1 MENAEFGLNAMLCMA
16 SEPNSNL
23 AISVTVVADK
33 GGQDLVLSLL
43 SVFLWFFFVFV
54 FVFFS
59 LRLIRIIEG
68 NERSK
73 ITVCVHYMAVLN

>member
-43 SVFLWFFFVFV
+43 SVFLWFFFVFC
-54 FVFFS
+54 FCFFQFAPYS
-59 LRLIRIIEG
+59 Y
-68 NERSK
+68 N
-73 ITVCVHYMAVLN
+73 

>member
-16 SEPNSNL
+16 SEPNSNS
-23 AISVTVVADK
+23 AISATVVADK

-43 SVFLWFFFVFV
+43 SVFLWFFLF

-59 LRLIRIIEG
+59 LRLIHIIEG
-68 NERSK
+68 N
-73 ITVCVHYMAVLN
+73 

>member
-1 MENAEFGLNAMLCMA
+1 MENAEFGLSAMLCMA
-16 SEPNSNL
+16 SEPNPNS
-23 AISVTVVADK
+23 AISATVVADK

-43 SVFLWFFFVFV
+43 SVSCGFFCFLFFV

-68 NERSK
+68 N
-73 ITVCVHYMAVLN
+73 

>member
-43 SVFLWFFFVFV
+43 SVFFVFCFLFGFFQ
-54 FVFFS
+54 FVPY
-59 LRLIRIIEG
+59 LY
-68 NERSK
+68 N
-73 ITVCVHYMAVLN
+73 

>member
-1 MENAEFGLNAMLCMA
+1 MENTEFGLNAMLCMA
-16 SEPNSNL
+16 SVPNSNL

-33 GGQDLVLSLL
+33 GGQNLVLSLL
-43 SVFLWFFFVFV
+43 SVFLWFFLFFCFCFFV

-68 NERSK
+68 N
-73 ITVCVHYMAVLN
+73 

>member
-16 SEPNSNL
+16 SEPNSNS
-23 AISVTVVADK
+23 AISATVVADK

-43 SVFLWFFFVFV
+43 SVFLWFFVFC

-68 NERSK
+68 N
-73 ITVCVHYMAVLN
+73 

>member
-1 MENAEFGLNAMLCMA
+1 MMENAEFGLNAMLCMA

-43 SVFLWFFFVFV
+43 SVFLWFFFVFCFF

-68 NERSK
+68 N
-73 ITVCVHYMAVLN
+73 